1 MLMDLKRCI
10 NNHYYDSDKYS
21 QCPHCANKNKQDNKK
36 EDSEHSLISES
47 SYISLSENEDI
58 DSVISDDH
66 QKTGSKEIKEER
78 KLQGQDAENDM
89 GGVTVGYFQDEVV
102 VGWLAAIEGA
112 HRGESFHLKEGMNYI
127 GRATSMDVC
136 LIKDQGVSRN
146 RHITIIYDARNNEFV
161 IHMGE
166 SKELVYVNDELLL
179 EPRRLQRNDKIS
191 LGKTVLMFIPLCDEN
206 FVWE

>member
-1 MLMDLKRCI
+1 MDLKKCI

-21 QCPHCANKNKQDNKK
+21 QCPHCASNNKK
-36 EDSEHSLISES
+36 ENKKEVNEHSLISES
-47 SYISLSENEDI
+47 SYISLSEDNDI
-58 DSVISDDH
+58 NSVSPIDH
-66 QKTGSKEIKEER
+66 LETDSKEDKEEW
-78 KLQGQDAENDM
+78 KSQKKNDENDM

-102 VGWLAAIEGA
+102 VGWLVAVEGV
-112 HRGESFHLKEGMNYI
+112 HRGEAYNLKEGINYV
-127 GRATSMDVC
+127 GRATDMDVC

-161 IHMGE
+161 VHMGE

-179 EPRRLQRNDKIS
+179 APRKLQRNNKIS
-191 LGKTVLMFIPLCDEN
+191 LGKTVLIFIPLCDEN